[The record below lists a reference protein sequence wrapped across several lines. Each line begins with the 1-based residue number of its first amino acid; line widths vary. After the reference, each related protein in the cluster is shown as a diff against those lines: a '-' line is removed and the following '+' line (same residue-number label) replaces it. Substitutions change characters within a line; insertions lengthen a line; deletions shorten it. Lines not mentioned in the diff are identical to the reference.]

1 MKKVLDLGVYFSSS
15 KFYFYCGSIP
25 KSWET
30 REKIAEKKQEK
41 KTFEWIQFNHYQ
53 ANLGAS
59 RFNFERVCFMEVVSS
74 FHHAGKNKM
83 KFPQFVLNF

>member
-41 KTFEWIQFNHYQ
+41 
-53 ANLGAS
+53 
-59 RFNFERVCFMEVVSS
+59 
-74 FHHAGKNKM
+74 
-83 KFPQFVLNF
+83 

>member
-1 MKKVLDLGVYFSSS
+1 MKVYFSSS

-41 KTFEWIQFNHYQ
+41 KNFWMDTIQPLSGQ
-53 ANLGAS
+53 S
-59 RFNFERVCFMEVVSS
+59 WS
-74 FHHAGKNKM
+74 K
-83 KFPQFVLNF
+83 

>member
-41 KTFEWIQFNHYQ
+41 K
-53 ANLGAS
+53 
-59 RFNFERVCFMEVVSS
+59 NF
-74 FHHAGKNKM
+74 
-83 KFPQFVLNF
+83 